1 MKLTQPVPKAK
12 KKVTAKPTGH
22 YTEAIAQLRALSP
35 VRMRDLE
42 KQGKAFKAQA
52 AMRSYF
58 SRIAKLDGF
67 EYKSLPAEDGLFW
80 IIRVDAQ

>member
-1 MKLTQPVPKAK
+1 MKLTKPVVAK
-12 KKVTAKPTGH
+12 KKVTAKPSGH
-22 YTEAIAQLRALSP
+22 YTDAVAQLRALSP

-42 KQGKAFKAQA
+42 KQGMAFKAQC

-67 EYKSLPAEDGLFW
+67 EYKSLPAEEGLVW